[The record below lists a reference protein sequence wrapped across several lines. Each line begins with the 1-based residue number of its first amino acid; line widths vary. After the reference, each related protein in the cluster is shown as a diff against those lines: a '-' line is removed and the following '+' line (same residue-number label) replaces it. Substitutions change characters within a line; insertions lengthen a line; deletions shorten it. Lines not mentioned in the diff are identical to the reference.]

1 MANSLKDKLAA
12 NAAIK
17 GNGLDALLGNNPM
30 DAMRVDDRRVQDI
43 ALNKLHPFEG
53 HTFLVVKNSDY
64 DSMVDSI
71 RNSGVTVPL
80 IVRPH
85 PTIAGDFEIIAGH
98 RRFSAS
104 TDAGLREVPCLVT
117 NIDNLTASKIM
128 VETNIQRP
136 EWLPSEK
143 ARSFKLWTDTVK
155 TEQNIKLGRRTYDS
169 ADDPVLGRA
178 SEVACKRFGISARM
192 LDMYIKLNDCSDA
205 VLSLC
210 DAGRMTVTA
219 AYQLSFLRDEQQAEV
234 AGKMAADP
242 SMTLNE
248 VDAKA
253 IRYTYEGRPMETP
266 AASAEESP
274 QASES
279 VPEEVRDNELSSG
292 GYPEGY
298 EPSGGGSHDASH
310 DAGPVETVG
319 YDYPDR
325 TDAGTN
331 AEAEKGFTNAADAAA
346 DDTAVTTQPA
356 VVKPQERLS
365 WATIDGKA
373 KTAPSK
379 GVRVTFV
386 FDEPEILGGNEDEV
400 RQRLNEVVRS
410 GNKELLM
417 ALAETLYDAMIGE

>member
-143 ARSFKLWTDTVK
+143 AKSFKLWTDTVRQ
-155 TEQNIKLGRRTYDS
+155 EQNIKAGRRSTEENDASVQGRTS
-169 ADDPVLGRA
+169 A
-178 SEVACKRFGISARM
+178 VACKRFGISARM
-192 LDMYIKLNDCSDA
+192 LDMYIKLNDCTED

-219 AYQLSFLRDEQQAEV
+219 AYQLSFLSAEQQNEV
-234 AGKMAADP
+234 AGQMASEP
-242 SMTLNE
+242 ERTLNE
-248 VDAKA
+248 DAAKS
-253 IRYTYEGRPMETP
+253 IRYAYEGRPLETSADADEGARQAP
-266 AASAEESP
+266 APVSEEI
-274 QASES
+274 
-279 VPEEVRDNELSSG
+279 RDFELSAG
-292 GYPEGY
+292 GYPEGC
-298 EPSGGGSHDASH
+298 EPTGGGVHDTSRDVNTAVDDAAFSVMDASEESN
-310 DAGPVETVG
+310 DAGGAGKGVE
-319 YDYPDR
+319 
-325 TDAGTN
+325 
-331 AEAEKGFTNAADAAA
+331 K
-346 DDTAVTTQPA
+346 PA
-356 VVKPQERLS
+356 IAKPQERLS
-365 WATIDGKA
+365 WTTIDGKA
-373 KTAPSK
+373 KTSPCK
-379 GVRVTFV
+379 GIRVTFV
-386 FDEPEILGGNEDEV
+386 F
-400 RQRLNEVVRS
+400 R
-410 GNKELLM
+410 
-417 ALAETLYDAMIGE
+417 

>member
-143 ARSFKLWTDTVK
+143 AKSFKLWTDTVRQ
-155 TEQNIKLGRRTYDS
+155 EQNIKAGRRSTEENDASVQGRTS
-169 ADDPVLGRA
+169 A
-178 SEVACKRFGISARM
+178 VACKRFGISARM
-192 LDMYIKLNDCSDA
+192 LDMYIKLNDCTED

-219 AYQLSFLRDEQQAEV
+219 AYQLSFLSAEQQNEV
-234 AGKMAADP
+234 AGQMASEP
-242 SMTLNE
+242 ERTLNE
-248 VDAKA
+248 DAAKS
-253 IRYTYEGRPMETP
+253 IRYAYEGRPLETSADADEGARQAP
-266 AASAEESP
+266 ALVSEEIRDFALSA
-274 QASES
+274 
-279 VPEEVRDNELSSG
+279 G
-292 GYPEGY
+292 GYPEGC
-298 EPSGGGSHDASH
+298 EPTGGGVHDTSRDVNTAVDDAAFSVMDASEESN
-310 DAGPVETVG
+310 DAGGAGKGVE
-319 YDYPDR
+319 
-325 TDAGTN
+325 
-331 AEAEKGFTNAADAAA
+331 K
-346 DDTAVTTQPA
+346 PA
-356 VVKPQERLS
+356 IAKPQERLS
-365 WATIDGKA
+365 WTTIDGKA
-373 KTAPSK
+373 KTSPCK
-379 GVRVTFV
+379 GIRVTFV
-386 FDEPEILGGNEDEV
+386 FDEPDFLSGEEGEV
-400 RQRLNEVVRS
+400 RQRLNEVIRS
-410 GNKELLM
+410 GNKALLL
-417 ALAETLYDAMIGE
+417 ALSGTLYDAIS

>member
-143 ARSFKLWTDTVK
+143 AKSFKLWTDTVRQ
-155 TEQNIKLGRRTYDS
+155 EQNIKAGRRSTEENDASVQGRTS
-169 ADDPVLGRA
+169 A
-178 SEVACKRFGISARM
+178 VACKRFGISARM
-192 LDMYIKLNDCSDA
+192 LDMYIKLNDCTED

-219 AYQLSFLRDEQQAEV
+219 AYQLSFLSAEQQNEV
-234 AGKMAADP
+234 AGQMASEP
-242 SMTLNE
+242 ERTLNE
-248 VDAKA
+248 DAAKS
-253 IRYTYEGRPMETP
+253 IRYAYEGRPLETSADADEGARQAP
-266 AASAEESP
+266 APVSEEI
-274 QASES
+274 
-279 VPEEVRDNELSSG
+279 RDFELSAG
-292 GYPEGY
+292 GYPEGC
-298 EPSGGGSHDASH
+298 EPTGGGVQDTSRDVNTAVDDAAFSVMDASEESN
-310 DAGPVETVG
+310 DAGGAGKGVE
-319 YDYPDR
+319 
-325 TDAGTN
+325 
-331 AEAEKGFTNAADAAA
+331 K
-346 DDTAVTTQPA
+346 PA
-356 VVKPQERLS
+356 IAKPQERLS
-365 WATIDGKA
+365 WTTIDGKA
-373 KTAPSK
+373 KTSPCK
-379 GVRVTFV
+379 GIRVTFV
-386 FDEPEILGGNEDEV
+386 FDEPDFLSGEEGEV
-400 RQRLNEVVRS
+400 RQRLNEVIRS
-410 GNKELLM
+410 GNKALLL
-417 ALAETLYDAMIGE
+417 ALSGTLYDAIS

>member
-155 TEQNIKLGRRTYDS
+155 TEQNIKMGRRTNDS

-219 AYQLSFLRDEQQAEV
+219 AYQLSFLTDEQQAEV
-234 AGKMAADP
+234 SDKMAADP
-242 SMTLNE
+242 SMALNDA
-248 VDAKA
+248 DAKA
-253 IRYTYEGRPMETP
+253 IRYTYEGRPTEMP
-266 AASAEESP
+266 AAPAEESP

-319 YDYPDR
+319 YDYPD
-325 TDAGTN
+325 TEVEEGSTN
-331 AEAEKGFTNAADAAA
+331 APDAVA
-346 DDTAVTTQPA
+346 DDTAATTQPA

>member
-17 GNGLDALLGNNPM
+17 GNGLDALLGNNTM

-143 ARSFKLWTDTVK
+143 AKSFKLWTDTVRQ
-155 TEQNIKLGRRTYDS
+155 EQNIKAGRRSTEENDASVQGRTS
-169 ADDPVLGRA
+169 A
-178 SEVACKRFGISARM
+178 VACKRFGISARM
-192 LDMYIKLNDCSDA
+192 LDMYIKLNDCTED

-219 AYQLSFLRDEQQAEV
+219 AYQLSFLSAEQQNEV
-234 AGKMAADP
+234 AGQMASEP
-242 SMTLNE
+242 ERTLNE
-248 VDAKA
+248 DAAKS
-253 IRYTYEGRPMETP
+253 IRYAYEGRPLETSADADEGARQAP
-266 AASAEESP
+266 APVSEEI
-274 QASES
+274 
-279 VPEEVRDNELSSG
+279 RDFELSAG
-292 GYPEGY
+292 GYPEGC
-298 EPSGGGSHDASH
+298 EPTGGGVHDTSRDVNTAVDDAAFSVMDASEESN
-310 DAGPVETVG
+310 DAGGAGKGVE
-319 YDYPDR
+319 
-325 TDAGTN
+325 
-331 AEAEKGFTNAADAAA
+331 K
-346 DDTAVTTQPA
+346 PA
-356 VVKPQERLS
+356 IAKPQERLS
-365 WATIDGKA
+365 WTTIDGKA
-373 KTAPSK
+373 KTSPCK
-379 GVRVTFV
+379 GIRVTFV
-386 FDEPEILGGNEDEV
+386 FDEPDFLSGEEGEV
-400 RQRLNEVVRS
+400 RQRLNEVIRS
-410 GNKELLM
+410 GNKALLL
-417 ALAETLYDAMIGE
+417 ALSGTLYDAIS

>member
-17 GNGLDALLGNNPM
+17 GNGLDALLGNNTM

-143 ARSFKLWTDTVK
+143 ARSFKLWTDTVRQ
-155 TEQNIKLGRRTYDS
+155 EQNIKAGRRSTEENDASVQGRTS
-169 ADDPVLGRA
+169 A
-178 SEVACKRFGISARM
+178 VACKRFGISARM
-192 LDMYIKLNDCSDA
+192 LDMYIKLNDCTED

-219 AYQLSFLRDEQQAEV
+219 AYQLSFLSAEQQNEV
-234 AGKMAADP
+234 AGQMASEP
-242 SMTLNE
+242 ERTLNE
-248 VDAKA
+248 DAAKS
-253 IRYTYEGRPMETP
+253 IRYAYEGRPLETSADADEGARQAP
-266 AASAEESP
+266 AP
-274 QASES
+274 
-279 VPEEVRDNELSSG
+279 VPEEIRDFELSAG
-292 GYPEGY
+292 GYPEGC
-298 EPSGGGSHDASH
+298 EPTGGGVHDTSRDVNTAVDDAAFSVMDASEESN
-310 DAGPVETVG
+310 DAGGAGKGVE
-319 YDYPDR
+319 
-325 TDAGTN
+325 
-331 AEAEKGFTNAADAAA
+331 K
-346 DDTAVTTQPA
+346 PA
-356 VVKPQERLS
+356 IAKPQERLS
-365 WATIDGKA
+365 WTTIDGKA
-373 KTAPSK
+373 KTSPCK
-379 GVRVTFV
+379 GIRVTFV
-386 FDEPEILGGNEDEV
+386 FDEPDFLSGEEGEV
-400 RQRLNEVVRS
+400 RQRLNEVIRS
-410 GNKELLM
+410 GNKALLL
-417 ALAETLYDAMIGE
+417 ALSGTLYDAIS

>member
-64 DSMVDSI
+64 ASMVDSI

-155 TEQNIKLGRRTYDS
+155 TEQNIKLGRRTNDS

-192 LDMYIKLNDCSDA
+192 LDMYIKLNGCSDA

-219 AYQLSFLRDEQQAEV
+219 AYQLSFLTDEQQAEV
-234 AGKMAADP
+234 ADKMAADT

-253 IRYTYEGRPMETP
+253 IRYTYEGRPMEMP
-266 AASAEESP
+266 AASTEDRP
-274 QASES
+274 QASEP
-279 VPEEVRDNELSSG
+279 VPDEVRDNELSSG
-292 GYPEGY
+292 DYPEGY

-319 YDYPDR
+319 YDYPD
-325 TDAGTN
+325 TEVEEGSTN
-331 AEAEKGFTNAADAAA
+331 APDAVA
-346 DDTAVTTQPA
+346 DDTAAATQPA
-356 VVKPQERLS
+356 VVRPQKRLS

-386 FDEPEILGGNEDEV
+386 FDEPEILGGNENEV

>member
-143 ARSFKLWTDTVK
+143 AKSFKLWTDTVRQ
-155 TEQNIKLGRRTYDS
+155 EQNIKAGRRSTEENDASVQGRTS
-169 ADDPVLGRA
+169 A
-178 SEVACKRFGISARM
+178 VACKRFGISARM
-192 LDMYIKLNDCSDA
+192 LDMYIKLNDCTED

-219 AYQLSFLRDEQQAEV
+219 AYQLSFLSAEQQNEV
-234 AGKMAADP
+234 AGQMASEP
-242 SMTLNE
+242 ERTLNE
-248 VDAKA
+248 DAAKS
-253 IRYTYEGRPMETP
+253 IRYAYEGRPLETSADADEGARQAP
-266 AASAEESP
+266 APVSEEI
-274 QASES
+274 
-279 VPEEVRDNELSSG
+279 RDFELSAG
-292 GYPEGY
+292 GYPEGC
-298 EPSGGGSHDASH
+298 EPTGGGVHDTSRDVNTAVDDAAFSVMVASEESN
-310 DAGPVETVG
+310 DAGGAGKGVE
-319 YDYPDR
+319 
-325 TDAGTN
+325 
-331 AEAEKGFTNAADAAA
+331 K
-346 DDTAVTTQPA
+346 PA
-356 VVKPQERLS
+356 IAKPQERLS
-365 WATIDGKA
+365 WTTIDGKA
-373 KTAPSK
+373 KTSPCK
-379 GVRVTFV
+379 GIRVTFV
-386 FDEPEILGGNEDEV
+386 FDEPDFLSGEEGEV
-400 RQRLNEVVRS
+400 RQRLNEVIRS
-410 GNKELLM
+410 GNKALLL
-417 ALAETLYDAMIGE
+417 ALSGTLYDAIS

>member
-143 ARSFKLWTDTVK
+143 AKSFKLWTDTVRQ
-155 TEQNIKLGRRTYDS
+155 EQNIKAGRRSTEENDASVQGRTS
-169 ADDPVLGRA
+169 A
-178 SEVACKRFGISARM
+178 VACKRFGISARM
-192 LDMYIKLNDCSDA
+192 LDMYIKLNDCTED

-219 AYQLSFLRDEQQAEV
+219 AYQLSFLSAEQQNEV
-234 AGKMAADP
+234 AGQMASEP
-242 SMTLNE
+242 ERTLNE
-248 VDAKA
+248 DAAKS
-253 IRYTYEGRPMETP
+253 IRYAYEGRPLETSADADEGARQAP
-266 AASAEESP
+266 ALVSEEI
-274 QASES
+274 
-279 VPEEVRDNELSSG
+279 RDFELSAG
-292 GYPEGY
+292 GYPEGC
-298 EPSGGGSHDASH
+298 EPTGGGVHDTSRDVNTAVDDAAFSVMDASEESN
-310 DAGPVETVG
+310 DAGGAGKGVE
-319 YDYPDR
+319 
-325 TDAGTN
+325 
-331 AEAEKGFTNAADAAA
+331 K
-346 DDTAVTTQPA
+346 PA
-356 VVKPQERLS
+356 IAKPQERLS
-365 WATIDGKA
+365 WTTIDGKA
-373 KTAPSK
+373 KTSPCK
-379 GVRVTFV
+379 GIRVTFV
-386 FDEPEILGGNEDEV
+386 FDEPDFLSGEEGEV
-400 RQRLNEVVRS
+400 RQRLNEVIRS
-410 GNKELLM
+410 GNKALLL
-417 ALAETLYDAMIGE
+417 ALSGTLYDAIS

>member
-143 ARSFKLWTDTVK
+143 ARSFKLWTETVK
-155 TEQNIKLGRRTYDS
+155 TEQNIKLGRRTNDS
-169 ADDPVLGRA
+169 ADDPVTGRA
-178 SEVACKRFGISARM
+178 SEVACKRFGLSARM

-205 VLSLC
+205 VLALC

-219 AYQLSFLRDEQQAEV
+219 AYQLSFLTDEQQAEV
-234 AGKMAADP
+234 ADKMAADP

-248 VDAKA
+248 VESKA
-253 IRYTYEGRPMETP
+253 IRYTYEGRPTETP
-266 AASAEESP
+266 AAPAEDES
-274 QASES
+274 QTSEP

-298 EPSGGGSHDASH
+298 EPSGNGSHDPSRN
-310 DAGPVETVG
+310 AGPVETVG
-319 YDYPDR
+319 CEYPD
-325 TDAGTN
+325 TAD
-331 AEAEKGFTNAADAAA
+331 AEAVEGPVSAAEGLG
-346 DDTAVTTQPA
+346 DDTAATTQPA

-365 WATIDGKA
+365 WATIDGKV
-373 KTAPSK
+373 KTSPSK
-379 GVRVTFV
+379 GVRITFV
-386 FDEPEILGGNEDEV
+386 FDEPEILYGNEDEV

-410 GNKELLM
+410 GNKDLLM
-417 ALAETLYDAMIGE
+417 SLAETLYDAMIGE

>member
-143 ARSFKLWTDTVK
+143 AKSFKLWTDTVRQ
-155 TEQNIKLGRRTYDS
+155 EQNIKAGRRSTEENDASVQGRTS
-169 ADDPVLGRA
+169 A
-178 SEVACKRFGISARM
+178 VACKRFGISARM
-192 LDMYIKLNDCSDA
+192 LDMYIKLNDCTED

-219 AYQLSFLRDEQQAEV
+219 AYQLSFLSAEQQNEV
-234 AGKMAADP
+234 AGQMASEP
-242 SMTLNE
+242 ERTLNE
-248 VDAKA
+248 DAAKS
-253 IRYTYEGRPMETP
+253 IRYAYEGRPLETSADADEGARQAP
-266 AASAEESP
+266 APVSEEI
-274 QASES
+274 
-279 VPEEVRDNELSSG
+279 RDFELSAG
-292 GYPEGY
+292 GYPEGC
-298 EPSGGGSHDASH
+298 EPTGGGVHDTSRDVNTAVDDAAFSVMDASEESN
-310 DAGPVETVG
+310 DAGGAGKGVE
-319 YDYPDR
+319 
-325 TDAGTN
+325 
-331 AEAEKGFTNAADAAA
+331 K
-346 DDTAVTTQPA
+346 PA
-356 VVKPQERLS
+356 IAKPQERLS
-365 WATIDGKA
+365 WTTIDGKA
-373 KTAPSK
+373 KTSPCK
-379 GVRVTFV
+379 GIRVTFV
-386 FDEPEILGGNEDEV
+386 FDEPDFLSGEEGEV
-400 RQRLNEVVRS
+400 RQRLNEVIRS
-410 GNKELLM
+410 GNKALLL
-417 ALAETLYDAMIGE
+417 ALSGTLYDAIS